1 MHPCPAAGVW
11 CRPSCASPRQYQ
23 LSGLSAAE
31 QRRVKQQLVPGA
43 VKVLQRYIK
52 VLRPEGGV
60 LRVNALYADGQQGC
74 LISKVD
80 ARLASGSGGLRDT
93 DLLLYVSSEAGSCL
107 PGMIAMASACDV
119 DPASR
124 RPILGS
130 LNVCGGALAG
140 LAGLAAGSEAEAAA
154 VGRLVEVLV
163 HEVVHVLG
171 FGSTHYEDW
180 RGPDG
185 KRYGE
190 RNVVKRVGG
199 RPYLAT
205 PKVTA
210 YARKFFGCDRLPGAP
225 LENEGPSFSA
235 TSHFEY
241 RLLQRELMGPA
252 RPIDRSRTRLS
263 AFSLAALE
271 DTGWYVADYS
281 AAEVLDWGRGGGC
294 AFVLQSCW
302 DYMAANPGQPY
313 FCGRGAMNQTRCTA
327 EAAGW
332 GVCRSSAFSDGCLL
346 VGKYSQ
352 AGAAA
357 VPAAGNTPS
366 SEDGRQ
372 AACYSPPQ
380 LQRMQ
385 LMQRGSSSS
394 SSSSGTRPPALLPL
408 LGGSY
413 SAARSDICYNLVQ
426 PQPHSSVVWVDGH
439 GQIPED
445 VGRVPQGRAAGGGG
459 GGSGGRL
466 AGARAPGQQ
475 QQQQPQQRQ
484 QLRQRESAR
493 VNAYASYFYM
503 DNTEAVQLQQGAA
516 AAACVRVASPAAAPA
531 AAPSASASA
540 GRRLLGTVEQVF
552 DGSSGSDKH
561 GRQLSG
567 VQAAS
572 SSALRAS
579 AAAQTSTA
587 SVQAALS
594 AQGASLLA
602 SLANSSSSSSSSGSN
617 TAACTASPV
626 LCFSSNCDREGRLWI
641 GASLPGGKHV
651 SFACP
656 SRAVVDLS
664 RALPGSYLLGFLQ
677 CPSNAL
683 VCESMGCGQCSA
695 SGGYCSKGRC
705 YCHMERYGKG
715 CSQSLV
721 PRLS

>member
-1 MHPCPAAGVW
+1 MCSQQQATSWTTTMKWGVGSTTL
-11 CRPSCASPRQYQ
+11 CGRVAPGVLRIRPQYQ
-23 LSGLSAAE
+23 LSGLSPADA
-31 QRRVKQQLVPGA
+31 RRVTQQLVPA
-43 VKVLQRYIK
+43 AIKVLQRYIK
-52 VLRPEGGV
+52 VLRPAGGV
-60 LRVNALYADGQQGC
+60 LRVAAYYADGQQGC

-80 ARLASGSGGLRDT
+80 GALASGAGGLADT
-93 DLLLYVSSEAGSCL
+93 DLLLYVSSEAASCM
-107 PGMIAMASACDV
+107 PGMIAMATACDV
-119 DPASR
+119 DPASG

-140 LAGLAAGSEAEAAA
+140 LGGLAGGSEAEASA

-171 FGSTHYEDW
+171 FGSSHYDDW

-190 RNVVKRVGG
+190 RNVVKTVGG

-210 YARKFFGCDRLPGAP
+210 VARQYFGCASLPGAP
-225 LENEGPSFSA
+225 LEDEGPSFSA

-263 AFSLAALE
+263 AFTLAALE
-271 DTGWYVADYS
+271 DTGWYVANYS
-281 AAEVLDWGRGGGC
+281 SAEVLDWGRGAGC

-302 DYMAANPGQPY
+302 DYMAATPGQPY
-313 FCGRGAMNQTRCTA
+313 FCGKGAVNQTRCTPQ
-327 EAAGW
+327 AAGW

-346 VGKYSQ
+346 VGKYSSG
-352 AGAAA
+352 GAAA
-357 VPAAGNTPS
+357 VPQPASRPS

-380 LQRMQ
+380 LQRLQ
-385 LMQRGSSSS
+385 LMARGSNSGGGGGSSS
-394 SSSSGTRPPALLPL
+394 RPPALLPL

-413 SAARSDICYNLVQ
+413 SAARSDVCYNLVAPQ
-426 PQPHSSVVWVDGH
+426 PQRSSVVWVDGH

-445 VGRVPQGRAAGGGG
+445 
-459 GGSGGRL
+459 
-466 AGARAPGQQ
+466 
-475 QQQQPQQRQ
+475 
-484 QLRQRESAR
+484 
-493 VNAYASYFYM
+493 
-503 DNTEAVQLQQGAA
+503 
-516 AAACVRVASPAAAPA
+516 
-531 AAPSASASA
+531 
-540 GRRLLGTVEQVF
+540 
-552 DGSSGSDKH
+552 
-561 GRQLSG
+561 
-567 VQAAS
+567 
-572 SSALRAS
+572 
-579 AAAQTSTA
+579 
-587 SVQAALS
+587 AALS

-602 SLANSSSSSSSSGSN
+602 SLAGSSAAS
-617 TAACTASPV
+617 AACTASPV
-626 LCFSSNCDREGRLWI
+626 LCFSSNCDRQGRLWI
-641 GASLPGGKHV
+641 GASLPGGRRL

-656 SRAVVDLS
+656 SRSVVDLS

-683 VCESMGCGQCSA
+683 VCEALGCSGCSA
-695 SGGYCSKGRC
+695 SGGYCSRGRC

-721 PRLS
+721 PRLR

>member
-1 MHPCPAAGVW
+1 MCSQQQATSWTTTMKWGVGSTTL
-11 CRPSCASPRQYQ
+11 CGRVAPGVLRIRPQYQ
-23 LSGLSAAE
+23 LSGLSPADA
-31 QRRVKQQLVPGA
+31 RRVTQQLVPA
-43 VKVLQRYIK
+43 AIKVLQRYIK
-52 VLRPEGGV
+52 VLRPAGGV
-60 LRVNALYADGQQGC
+60 LRVAAYYADGQQGC

-80 ARLASGSGGLRDT
+80 GALASGAGGLADT
-93 DLLLYVSSEAGSCL
+93 DLLLYVSSEAASCM
-107 PGMIAMASACDV
+107 PGMIAMATACDV
-119 DPASR
+119 DPASG

-140 LAGLAAGSEAEAAA
+140 LGGLAGGSEAEASA

-171 FGSTHYEDW
+171 FGSSHYDDW

-190 RNVVKRVGG
+190 RNVVKTVGG

-210 YARKFFGCDRLPGAP
+210 VARQYFGCASLPGAP
-225 LENEGPSFSA
+225 LEDEGPSFSA

-263 AFSLAALE
+263 AFTLAALE
-271 DTGWYVADYS
+271 DTGWYVANYS
-281 AAEVLDWGRGGGC
+281 SAEVLDWGRGAGC

-302 DYMAANPGQPY
+302 DYMAATPGQPY
-313 FCGRGAMNQTRCTA
+313 FCGKGAVNQTRCTPQ
-327 EAAGW
+327 AAGW

-346 VGKYSQ
+346 VGKYSSG
-352 AGAAA
+352 GAAA
-357 VPAAGNTPS
+357 VPQPASRPS

-380 LQRMQ
+380 LQRLQ
-385 LMQRGSSSS
+385 LMARGSNSGGGGGSSS
-394 SSSSGTRPPALLPL
+394 RPPALLPL

-413 SAARSDICYNLVQ
+413 SAARSDVCYNLVAPQ
-426 PQPHSSVVWVDGH
+426 PQRSSVVWVDGH

-445 VGRVPQGRAAGGGG
+445 VGKAPRQPAGA
-459 GGSGGRL
+459 SGGKDGSSSSSRPGS
-466 AGARAPGQQ
+466 AAARSQQQKPPPPPPPQQ
-475 QQQQPQQRQ
+475 QQQQQQRGQ
-484 QLRQRESAR
+484 SSAR
-493 VNAYASYFYM
+493 VAAYERYSFM
-503 DNTEAVQLQQGAA
+503 DRLEAAQLQQGAA
-516 AAACVRVASPAAAPA
+516 AAACV
-531 AAPSASASA
+531 
-540 GRRLLGTVEQVF
+540 
-552 DGSSGSDKH
+552 K
-561 GRQLSG
+561 
-567 VQAAS
+567 
-572 SSALRAS
+572 
-579 AAAQTSTA
+579 
-587 SVQAALS
+587 AALS

-602 SLANSSSSSSSSGSN
+602 SLAGSSATS
-617 TAACTASPV
+617 AACTASPV
-626 LCFSSNCDREGRLWI
+626 LCFSSNCDRQGRLWI
-641 GASLPGGKHV
+641 GASLPGGRRL

-656 SRAVVDLS
+656 SRSVVDLS

-683 VCESMGCGQCSA
+683 VCEALGCSGCSA
-695 SGGYCSKGRC
+695 SGGYCSRGRC

-721 PRLS
+721 PRLR